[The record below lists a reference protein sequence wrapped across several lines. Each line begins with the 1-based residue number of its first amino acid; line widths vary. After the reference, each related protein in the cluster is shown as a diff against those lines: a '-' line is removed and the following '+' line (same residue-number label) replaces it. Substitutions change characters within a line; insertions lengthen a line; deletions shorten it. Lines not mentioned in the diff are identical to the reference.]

1 MSQMGSQKF
10 AVFLC
15 KFSDNSNV
23 EPQPVDFYNE
33 LFALRG
39 TGGLNDY
46 WMAASQGAINL
57 DGTEVFGWRT
67 LNEKQADFL
76 KAKPGRWDKIKGGID
91 GFPEVDASKYAG
103 VVTMFNVDV
112 GDAGMGDSGTQG
124 GVLASPG
131 AMSVTFLGHETGH
144 VFGLEHS
151 FDESDRKDVSWSA
164 PGEYFDMYDI
174 MSAMNVYSTFQ
185 QKFHES
191 GPLLCA
197 ANLDRMGWLPASRV
211 WSPPTGHSSWS
222 DEFDIVS
229 MSHPEI
235 PGYLASHIGSVYV
248 EFRTQE
254 SWDESIWRAGVL
266 LHHMVDP
273 NAVVIAS
280 DKLNYINDWQP
291 GQMYGPSDLEMAF
304 RGGIQI
310 RIKSFDVLAKKARI
324 AVRVAASRPIVAGP
338 GQVFGGVAFDGGGLL
353 ILNGKIVRIP
363 PYSPLMTLAEEMA
376 NQITAESG
384 VAALAS
390 NLGLGRGVLS
400 GRVVNGSD

>member
-1 MSQMGSQKF
+1 MSRMGSQKL

-23 EPQPVDFYNE
+23 EPQPVDFYRE

-39 TGGLNDY
+39 TEGLNDY
-46 WMAASQGAINL
+46 WIAASQGAINL
-57 DGTEVFGWRT
+57 DGTEVFGWRA

-76 KAKPGRWDKIKGGID
+76 KARPGRWDKVKGAID
-91 GFPEVDASKYAG
+91 AFPEVDTSQYAG
-103 VVTMFNVDV
+103 VVAMFNVDV
-112 GDAGMGDSGTQG
+112 GDSGTQG

-174 MSAMNVYSTFQ
+174 MSAMNVYSTFHP
-185 QKFHES
+185 KFAQR

-211 WSPPTGHSSWS
+211 WSPSGANSSWS
-222 DEFDIVS
+222 NGFDIVS

-235 PGYLASHIGSVYV
+235 PGYLAAHVGSVYV

-254 SWDESIWRAGVL
+254 NWDEEIPRPGVL

-280 DKLNYINDWQP
+280 EKQNYINDWQP
-291 GQMYGPSDLEMAF
+291 GQMYGPSELEMAV
-304 RGGIQI
+304 RGGTQI
-310 RIKSFDVLAKKARI
+310 RIDSFDLSAKKARI
-324 AVRVAASRPIVAGP
+324 RVRVAASRPIEVGP
-338 GQVFGGVAFDGGGLL
+338 GQVFGGVAVDGGGLL
-353 ILNGKIVRIP
+353 ILNGKVVRIP
-363 PYSPLMTLAEEMA
+363 PNSPVMTLAEEMA
-376 NQITAESG
+376 NLITAESS

-390 NLGLGRGVLS
+390 SMGLGRGAQR
-400 GRVVNGSD
+400 GRIVNR